1 MVQNNIEGMSNW
13 GAVITWSI
21 DDATTEAVIRKYPD
35 AVGDINLDSLYW
47 EQSLFRI
54 MGFSRC
60 RKTSTK
66 VDLPESAQKAIEYF
80 FFFLYESVLKVEQN
94 AIPDSLITNLDQTP
108 LKMVQCGNN
117 TLVKKTNKTV
127 TIVGAEYKRS
137 IRATFSITLS
147 GNFSNLIDL

>member
-1 MVQNNIEGMSNW
+1 MLLGKLDSMVQNNIEGMSNW

-35 AVGDINLDSLYW
+35 VVGDINLDSLYW

-80 FFFLYESVLKVEQN
+80 FFSCMKAF
-94 AIPDSLITNLDQTP
+94 
-108 LKMVQCGNN
+108 
-117 TLVKKTNKTV
+117 
-127 TIVGAEYKRS
+127 
-137 IRATFSITLS
+137 
-147 GNFSNLIDL
+147 